1 MTRVQRTCSF
11 DIQYQCLRATTI
23 HCTLSYMKS
32 QSWHPDYAVQPLWC
46 RLKTGRWGSYDIK
59 KGYQRISRLDER
71 RGCLKSYNGAGRITP
86 ILLVLN
92 LNEVQLEVLQMCFL
106 LILS

>member
-1 MTRVQRTCSF
+1 M
-11 DIQYQCLRATTI
+11 
-23 HCTLSYMKS
+23 
-32 QSWHPDYAVQPLWC
+32 
-46 RLKTGRWGSYDIK
+46 GSYDIK

-71 RGCLKSYNGAGRITP
+71 RGCLKSYNGAGRIIP
-86 ILLVLN
+86 ILLV